1 MSSPTPGTQQPD
13 ADQQQAESVDL
24 KPVEAAFAAALA
36 ALLLAWAAI
45 KTTWVLSL
53 TEQITA
59 QLLARGLPGLTRL
72 DLDTADGARAVH
84 DALIQYARTAAHHV
98 VAEAAEQGVTIQPAE
113 LDDGEL
119 GRQAEVAAALLAGAL
134 TTSAAAEAA
143 RVHPPESVIA
153 EQARKAAQEAERSGR
168 PAKEAADAARH
179 AISEATAKKVHE
191 HLDSLTD
198 AQVRYVLGSFLTGV
212 QNQARIATFLA
223 AADAADAELRASEVL
238 DTNTCS
244 PCRAVHGLLLARLS
258 VGDFRLLR
266 ALYPVRGY
274 LYCLG
279 RDRCRGT
286 VVGIWIKND
295 EEAT

>member
-1 MSSPTPGTQQPD
+1 MSSPTPGTQQPYE
-13 ADQQQAESVDL
+13 DQQQAESVDL
-24 KPVEAAFAAALA
+24 TPVETAFAAALA
-36 ALLLAWAAI
+36 ALLLAWLAI
-45 KTTWVLSL
+45 KSAWVLSL

-72 DLDTADGARAVH
+72 DLDTSDGTKVVH
-84 DALIQYARTAAHHV
+84 DALVQYARTAAHHV
-98 VAEAAEQGVTIQPAE
+98 VTEAREQGVTIQAAE
-113 LDDGEL
+113 LDDDEL
-119 GRQAEVAAALLAGAL
+119 GRQAEVASRLLADAL
-134 TTSAAAEAA
+134 TNSAAAEAV
-143 RVHPPESVIA
+143 RVHPPESVVA
-153 EQARKAAQEAERSGR
+153 EEAKKAAQEAERTGR
-168 PAKEAADAARH
+168 PAKEAADAARE
-179 AISEATAKKVHE
+179 AIADGTSKKVRE

-198 AQVRYVLGSFLTGV
+198 AQVRYVLGSFLTGA
-212 QNQARIATFLA
+212 QNQARIATFLGA
-223 AADAADAELRASEVL
+223 AGAEDAELRASEVL
-238 DTNTCS
+238 DTNTCA
-244 PCRAVHGLLLARLS
+244 PCRAVHGVLLARLS